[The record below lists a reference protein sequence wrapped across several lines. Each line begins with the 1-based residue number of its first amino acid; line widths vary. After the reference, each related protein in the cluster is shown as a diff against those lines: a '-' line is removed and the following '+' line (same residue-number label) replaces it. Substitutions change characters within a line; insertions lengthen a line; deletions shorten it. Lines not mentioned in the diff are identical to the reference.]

1 MFPLLPTCEAK
12 LFSMLWDCEG
22 LVKICTYNKDQMFKR

>member
-12 LFSMLWDCEG
+12 LLSMLWDCEG
-22 LVKICTYNKDQMFKR
+22 LVNIHYGKDQMFKR